1 MRDRCGLRGWDG
13 GRGGKTMI
21 VVMEPRATREQID
34 AVVRKIQDAG
44 LGTHLSVGVERTVIG
59 VVGDSHT
66 KELLRQSLEATP
78 GVEKVVPILQ
88 PFKLVSREFKP
99 DNTVVDV
106 QGVRFGD
113 GAVTVIAG
121 PCSVEGL
128 EMIVQT
134 ARAVKASGAVML
146 RGGAFKPRTS
156 PYSFQGL
163 EEEGLRYLAEA
174 RRQTGLP
181 VVTEAMDA
189 HQLQLV
195 VRYADMVQ
203 IGARNMQ
210 NYTLLR
216 EVGRTRHPVLLKRG
230 PSATIQELLL
240 AAEYIMNE
248 GNYQVVLCERG
259 IRGFDNHTRYLLD
272 LSAVPVLKEL
282 THLPVIVDPSQ
293 ATGKRRYVGALSRAA
308 VAAGADGLIIEVHPD
323 PEKARSDGPQQLTP
337 EDFAALMAEIRPLAA
352 SLGRR
357 IQQPAGDAGRAA
369 PSSPAATGRGG
380 DPGR

>member
-1 MRDRCGLRGWDG
+1 
-13 GRGGKTMI
+13 MI
-21 VVMEPRATREQID
+21 VVMELHAPRERID
-34 AVVRKIQDAG
+34 AVVKKIQEAG

-99 DNTVVDV
+99 ENTVVDV
-106 QGVRFGD
+106 KGVRFGD
-113 GAVTVIAG
+113 GSVTVIAG
-121 PCSVEGL
+121 PCSVESRDQIL
-128 EMIVQT
+128 ET
-134 ARAVKASGAVML
+134 ARAVKAAGAVML

-174 RRQTGLP
+174 RAATGLP

-189 HQLQLV
+189 YQLSLV
-195 VRYADMVQ
+195 VKYADMVQ

-216 EVGRTRHPVLLKRG
+216 EAGRAKYPVLLKRG

-248 GNYQVVLCERG
+248 GNYDIVLCERG
-259 IRGFDNHTRYLLD
+259 IRGFDDYTRYMLD
-272 LSAVPVLKEL
+272 LSAIPVLKGL
-282 THLPVIVDPSQ
+282 THLPLIADPSQ
-293 ATGKRRYVGALSRAA
+293 ATGKWRYVAPMSKAA
-308 VAAGADGLIIEVHPD
+308 VAAGTDGLIIEVHPN
-323 PEKARSDGPQQLTP
+323 PEKALSDGPQQLTP
-337 EDFAALMAEIRPLAA
+337 ENFGWLMADLMPLAA
-352 SLGRR
+352 ALGRKV
-357 IQQPAGDAGRAA
+357 QMT
-369 PSSPAATGRGG
+369 ATKVTKQ
-380 DPGR
+380 